1 VSELKREFKET
12 SREKFIYMVKK
23 AGKIYAE
30 TSHDQHKPDHIS
42 NFSILEW
49 QWDGE
54 LFAITATGKRVVCSE
69 SMPAFH
75 IYK

>member
-1 VSELKREFKET
+1 MSELKREFKET

-30 TSHDQHKPDHIS
+30 PSHEQHIPDHIS
-42 NFSILEW
+42 QFAILEW

-54 LFAITATGKRVVCSE
+54 LFAITKTGKRVVCSDNI
-69 SMPAFH
+69 PAFH